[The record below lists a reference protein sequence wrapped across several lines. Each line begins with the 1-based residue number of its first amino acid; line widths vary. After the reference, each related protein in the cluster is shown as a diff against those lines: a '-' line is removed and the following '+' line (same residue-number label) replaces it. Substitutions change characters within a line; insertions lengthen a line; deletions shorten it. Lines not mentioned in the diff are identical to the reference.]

1 MSEHSRAREWFGKGR
16 GRQKGVKRGE
26 KRTLI
31 LQVGFDWGGIT
42 HKENGSTCDGT
53 ELLTLAHRLV

>member
-31 LQVGFDWGGIT
+31 LQVGLDWGGD
-42 HKENGSTCDGT
+42 HPQEEWEHVMGLSC
-53 ELLTLAHRLV
+53 